1 MLLFTVEQQGEE
13 MMSKII
19 SACLTLCC
27 GALIMPFTA
36 SAADL
41 PALPSKKPSQH
52 KLFIASH
59 SSQVSDEYD
68 LWKIDGGYSY
78 ALFDS
83 VDLYVGARVDNSKEE
98 SQNGFLS
105 GVSYRFNDKV
115 SLDSTFHSSQE
126 TQENGE
132 KENVVSAE
140 VTSRVQ
146 LSDRLHLRATLD
158 YEEWQQG
165 IELGLGFRF

>member
-1 MLLFTVEQQGEE
+1 
-13 MMSKII
+13 MMKTFM
-19 SACLTLCC
+19 SACFALCYV
-27 GALIMPFTA
+27 PFLSSVSFIV
-36 SAADL
+36 SAENL
-41 PALPSKKPSQH
+41 PTLPSQKPSQH

-59 SSQVSDEYD
+59 TSQDSDEYD

-78 ALFDS
+78 EVFDS
-83 VDLYVGARVDNSKEE
+83 VDLYVGARIDSSKKDN
-98 SQNGFLS
+98 QNGFLS

-115 SLDSTFHSSQE
+115 SLDSSLHSTQE
-126 TQENGE
+126 TLENGD
-132 KENVVSAE
+132 KESVVSAE

-146 LSDRLHLRATLD
+146 LSDRLHLHATLD